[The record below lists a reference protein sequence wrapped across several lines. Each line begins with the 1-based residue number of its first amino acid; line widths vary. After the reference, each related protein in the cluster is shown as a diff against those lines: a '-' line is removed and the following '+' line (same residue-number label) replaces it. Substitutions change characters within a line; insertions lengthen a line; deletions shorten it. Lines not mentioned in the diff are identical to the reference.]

1 MRTLYK
7 VPTIL
12 AMEGT
17 TSSRRTMDA
26 ETLATE
32 GGGAD
37 QEVEGRELLRNLV
50 AGRRRMG
57 RVACRAGSRTRHQ
70 EDGGRAGAKLQ
81 GQMASCHLACGRGQW
96 VWLRRRGGE
105 SCVLETRAAME
116 V

>member
-1 MRTLYK
+1 MIAQETQDSRKIRARFAQFLPTLYK

-37 QEVEGRELLRNLV
+37 QEVEG
-50 AGRRRMG
+50 
-57 RVACRAGSRTRHQ
+57 
-70 EDGGRAGAKLQ
+70 
-81 GQMASCHLACGRGQW
+81 
-96 VWLRRRGGE
+96 E
-105 SCVLETRAAME
+105 SCCVI
-116 V
+116 

>member
-1 MRTLYK
+1 MDGGMEADAMRTLYK

-37 QEVEGRELLRNLV
+37 QLLRFFEYVSPSVGFLLDLRWVKQSFGREIGLP
-50 AGRRRMG
+50 
-57 RVACRAGSRTRHQ
+57 
-70 EDGGRAGAKLQ
+70 
-81 GQMASCHLACGRGQW
+81 
-96 VWLRRRGGE
+96 
-105 SCVLETRAAME
+105 
-116 V
+116 